1 MNDLKNL
8 EEVLEMLKAQE
19 DLMDILE
26 RQQNEIEKG
35 NSERKLLQEQLDGS
49 MQLNGQLM
57 KQIEKLKGQIVELKN
72 LAEQ

>member
-19 DLMDILE
+19 DMMDILE

-57 KQIEKLKGQIVELKN
+57 QQIERLKGQIRELQN

>member
-8 EEVLEMLKAQE
+8 EEVLEILKAQE
-19 DLMDILE
+19 DMLDILE

-57 KQIEKLKGQIVELKN
+57 KQIERLKGQIRELQS

>member
-19 DLMDILE
+19 DMLDILE

-57 KQIEKLKGQIVELKN
+57 KQIEKLKGQIRELQS